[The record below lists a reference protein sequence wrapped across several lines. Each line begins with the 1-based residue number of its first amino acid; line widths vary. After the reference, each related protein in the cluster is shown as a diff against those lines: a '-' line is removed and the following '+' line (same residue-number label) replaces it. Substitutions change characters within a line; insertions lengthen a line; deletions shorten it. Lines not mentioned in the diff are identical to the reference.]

1 LSSHNYLLLNESKR
15 SSLKEESKEPIK
27 INNINKNKLNSI
39 NIKGTLK
46 VDKIHYLMKDE
57 GKK

>member
-39 NIKGTLK
+39 NIKGT
-46 VDKIHYLMKDE
+46 
-57 GKK
+57 